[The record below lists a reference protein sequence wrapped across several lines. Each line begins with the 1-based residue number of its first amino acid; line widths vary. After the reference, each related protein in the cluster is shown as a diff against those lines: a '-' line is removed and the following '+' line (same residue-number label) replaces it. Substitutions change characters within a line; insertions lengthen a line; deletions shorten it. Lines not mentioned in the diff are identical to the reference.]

1 MISRRKLLSASA
13 VAVGGSALG
22 IGTGALTWRASATSA
37 TLQVALQNTTTSS
50 QVYAYVTGQ
59 AINNNNALMLLEAD
73 GHTVYYPASPS
84 GTGAALGA
92 NCAIPLGAPG
102 STTTITIPQIAGGRI
117 WFSIGA
123 PITFLLN
130 PGPGLVEPSV
140 SNQSDPNINVR
151 WDFCEFTYNASQLY
165 ANISY
170 VDFVSIPISLSLT
183 NASGAVQH
191 VSGIP
196 TGGLDTICSG
206 LVAQHNAD
214 GAGWDQLVV
223 TSGGANLRALSP
235 NNGIV
240 RNNALFSGYFQPY
253 VNQVWSQYTNE
264 SLTVDTQAS
273 WGSVTG
279 KVSGGQLT
287 FSGVGSFAQPSAA
300 DIFSCSTGPF
310 ANASGEMGAL
320 IARISAAFN
329 RTTLLTDTNQ
339 PDGENPAN
347 YYKNSITNHYARIV
361 HAANLDG
368 RGYAFPYDDVTP
380 NGGVDQSG
388 FVADPNPTL
397 WTIAVGGGTATA
409 GGGSSPTA
417 SASASATA
425 TGGGGTT
432 VSAFSTIQAESH
444 TSNNGTQSE
453 TTTDTGGGQDVGY
466 IANGDWLGYANV
478 DFGSGGATQFKA
490 RVASGAAAGISGTIG
505 VALDSPTATPVG
517 SFSVGSTGGWQT
529 WQTIPANMSKVT
541 GVHTVYLVFSSGQP
555 ADFVNVNWFT
565 FAAS

>member
-1 MISRRKLLSASA
+1 VISRRKLLATSA

-22 IGTGALTWRASATSA
+22 IGAGALSSRASATSA

-59 AINNNNALMLLEAD
+59 ALNNNNALMLLEAD

-92 NCAIPLGAPG
+92 DCAIPLGAPG

-117 WFSIGA
+117 WFSIGSK
-123 PITFLLN
+123 ITFLLN

-140 SNQSDPNINVR
+140 SNQSDPNIGVR

-165 ANISY
+165 ANITY
-170 VDFVSIPISLSLT
+170 VDFVSIPIAMSLK
-183 NASGAVQH
+183 NASGAVQS
-191 VSGIP
+191 VSGMP
-196 TGGLDTICSG
+196 TGGLDTVCSG
-206 LVAQHNAD
+206 LKAQHASD

-240 RNNALFSGYFQPY
+240 INNSLFSGYFQPY
-253 VNQVWSQYTNE
+253 VDQVWSQYTNE

-287 FSGVGSFAQPSAA
+287 FSGVGSFTQPSAG

-310 ANASGEMGAL
+310 ANAAGEMGAL

-329 RTTLLTDTNQ
+329 RTTLLSDTNQ
-339 PDGENPAN
+339 PDGENPSN
-347 YYKNSITNHYARIV
+347 FYKTSATNHYARIV

-397 WTIAVGGGTATA
+397 WTVAVGGGTAAA
-409 GGGSSPTA
+409 GGGPTA
-417 SASASATA
+417 SASPTA
-425 TGGGGTT
+425 TSGGGGGGT
-432 VSAFSTIQAESH
+432 VSAYSTIQAESC
-444 TSNNGTQSE
+444 SAKNGTQTE

-466 IANGDWLGYANV
+466 IANGCWLEYDNV
-478 DFGSGGATQFKA
+478 AFGSAGATQFKA
-490 RVASGAAAGISGTIG
+490 RVASGAGSNVSGLVEVT
-505 VALDSPTATPVG
+505 LDSPTATPVG
-517 SFSVGSTGGWQT
+517 SFAVGNTGGWQA
-529 WQTIPANMSKVT
+529 WETIPANISTVT
-541 GVHTVYLVFSSGQP
+541 GTHKVYLVFSSGQP

-565 FAAS
+565 FSQS